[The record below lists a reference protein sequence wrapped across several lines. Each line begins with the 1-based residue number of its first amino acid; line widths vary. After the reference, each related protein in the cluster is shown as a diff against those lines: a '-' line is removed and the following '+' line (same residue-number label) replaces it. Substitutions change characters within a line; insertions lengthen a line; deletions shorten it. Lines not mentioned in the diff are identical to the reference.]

1 MPRLPVAS
9 PFAFIPSPESLSPRV
24 VLRCCLRGVMVVPV
38 LWWRRPTPVELVVVV
53 PRVPI
58 AVPVVPRVALVAL
71 VLVFT
76 GRVARV
82 VFAPRMRSI
91 KEGL

>member
-1 MPRLPVAS
+1 MA
-9 PFAFIPSPESLSPRV
+9 APESLSPMV
-24 VLRCCLRGVMVVPV
+24 VLRFCLRPVKVVPV
-38 LWWRRPTPVELVVVV
+38 LWWRRPTPVEWVVVV
-53 PRVPI
+53 PRVPVI
-58 AVPVVPRVALVAL
+58 VPVVPRVALVL
-71 VLVFT
+71 VAA